1 MPLRPDGIAPEVP
14 VEKIKVLLFAAN
26 PRDTDPLDLHR
37 EFREID
43 EEIRLGKFRDALELI
58 IVPGTRLVDLL
69 RRLNEHHPH
78 IVHFSGHGNIDEEII
93 LERGQEE
100 LAFPDKANSSPRD
113 MQRLEPVH
121 HASGACFPRPLSKSA
136 LVDVL
141 KACNDDNIRVV
152 VLNACHTRPQAEA
165 LSEVIDCVI
174 SMNRA
179 ISDVGAIKFAA
190 SFYGALAFGR
200 SVKNA
205 FDQGLA
211 RLKAEGVWETETPD
225 LMVRVG
231 VDASTLVLVGPRDEA
246 MASEPEPPSTSHR
259 FNPKY
264 YVYIYKTKVE
274 MFYPQISP
282 ATGWIRKVIGR
293 RRGDDARNVN
303 RDLYGMTD
311 AVSEFILSHFDV
323 GAVSQPKSYISDR
336 MELRWGTLW
345 DYASDLAVFGNT
357 IDKSVLALI
366 GSSSSLLGQGERIE
380 AQQKGWHSINYYHMR
395 FINQYLESS
404 PKDER
409 RLRKS
414 NTYKVAMDA
423 AIKAIN
429 QLPGFTQPFEFLAK
443 TLYAKE
449 FKDRLLIV
457 ATPIYVALAE

>member
-1 MPLRPDGIAPEVP
+1 MPLRPDVIAPEVP

-26 PRDTDPLDLHR
+26 PRGTDPLALHR

-43 EEIRLGKFRDALELI
+43 EEIRFGEFRDALELV

-69 RRLNEHHPH
+69 RKLNETHPD
-78 IVHFSGHGNIDEEII
+78 IVHFSGHGNIDEEIV
-93 LERGQEE
+93 LESGEGDLE
-100 LAFPDKANSSPRD
+100 SPDSPKSSARD
-113 MQRLEPVH
+113 MQRMGPAP
-121 HASGACFPRPLSKSA
+121 HASGCSPRPLSKSA
-136 LVDVL
+136 LVDII
-141 KACNDDNIRVV
+141 KSCNNENIRVV
-152 VLNACHTRPQAEA
+152 VLNACHTRPQAA
-165 LSEVIDCVI
+165 AISEVIDCAI
-174 SMNRA
+174 SMNRE

-211 RLKAEGVWETETPD
+211 RLRAEGISETETPE
-225 LMVRVG
+225 LLVRVG

-246 MASEPEPPSTSHR
+246 MVSQTQPASASHR

-264 YVYIYKTKVE
+264 YIYISRTKVE

-282 ATGWIRKVIGR
+282 VIGGSR
-293 RRGDDARNVN
+293 SDDARSIK

-311 AVSEFILSHFDV
+311 AVSEYVLSHLDV

-357 IDKSVLALI
+357 IDKTVLTLI
-366 GSSSSLLGQGERIE
+366 GSSSSLLGQGERVE
-380 AQQKGWHSINYYHMR
+380 AQQKGWHSINYYHMN

-409 RLRKS
+409 SLRKS
-414 NTYKVAMDA
+414 DFYEGAMDA
-423 AIKAIN
+423 AITAIN
-429 QLPGFTQPFEFLAK
+429 QLPEFTQPFEFLAK
-443 TLYAKE
+443 TLYTKE

>member
-1 MPLRPDGIAPEVP
+1 M
-14 VEKIKVLLFAAN
+14 EKIKVLLFAAN
-26 PRDTDPLDLHR
+26 PRGTDPLDLHR
-37 EFREID
+37 QFREID
-43 EEIRLGKFRDALELI
+43 EEIRLGKFRDAVELM

-93 LERGQEE
+93 LETVEGEP
-100 LAFPDKANSSPRD
+100 AFPDRTMSSERD
-113 MQRLEPVH
+113 MERLEPVH
-121 HASGACFPRPLSKSA
+121 HPSGDCSPRPLSKSA

-141 KACNDDNIRVV
+141 RACNEENIRVV

-211 RLKAEGVWETETPD
+211 RLKAEGIWETETPE
-225 LMVRVG
+225 LVVRVG
-231 VDASTLVLVGPRDEA
+231 VDASTLHLVGPRDEA
-246 MASEPEPPSTSHR
+246 AASKPEPASPSHR
-259 FNPKY
+259 LNAKY
-264 YVYIYKTKVE
+264 YVYISRTKVE

-282 ATGWIRKVIGR
+282 VIGWSR
-293 RRGDDARNVN
+293 SDDARSIK
-303 RDLYGMTD
+303 RDLYGMTA

-357 IDKSVLALI
+357 IDKTVLALI
-366 GSSSSLLGQGERIE
+366 GSSSSLLGQSERVE
-380 AQQKGWHSINYYHMR
+380 AQQKGWNSINFYHMK
-395 FINQYLESS
+395 FINEYLEYS
-404 PKDER
+404 PNDEQ

-414 NTYKVAMDA
+414 GDYKLLMNA
-423 AIKAIN
+423 AISAVN
-429 QLPGFTQPFEFLAK
+429 QLPEFTQPLEFLAK
-443 TLYAKE
+443 TLYTKE
-449 FKDRLLIV
+449 FEDRFLVV